1 MKRLLGET
9 EEDQKRR
16 IQEKLALRK
25 RLKEEREAKGLA
37 VDDET
42 LDGAVEEEDEKI
54 RRRVS

>member
-9 EEDQKRR
+9 EEDQRR
-16 IQEKLALRK
+16 RVQEKLALRK
-25 RLKEEREAKGLA
+25 KMKEEREAQGLA

-42 LDGAVEEEDEKI
+42 LDELVEEEDKKI